1 MRAAYVQAARGAPAA
16 RRSMQWLDLFV
27 SLLVLLAV
35 SLAADHGGAVL
46 AAVAAT
52 APTGVPLSLYLVKS
66 AAERSES
73 TASQFAQLDS
83 FLAGCIRGGLA
94 ASAFAAGALWLV
106 RTSKAAGDGTPNLAV
121 LLLAGYGCWGA
132 TWALLR
138 HVPV

>member
-1 MRAAYVQAARGAPAA
+1 
-16 RRSMQWLDLFV
+16 MQWLDLLV

-66 AAERSES
+66 AAEKSES
-73 TASQFAQLDS
+73 TASQFAQLDG
-83 FLAGCIRGGLA
+83 FLASCIRGGFA
-94 ASAFAAGALWLV
+94 ASAFAAGALWIV
-106 RTSKAAGDGTPNLAV
+106 RTNKAAGDGTPSLATLMLV
-121 LLLAGYGCWGA
+121 GYGCWGA
-132 TWALLR
+132 AWALLR